1 LAKVKHLIAT
11 VTNDLTFD
19 RRMQRICR
27 TLATNGYAVTLVG
40 RELPNSKPLCTEPF
54 RQHRLRCWFNKGKLF
69 YLEFNIRLWW
79 YLLWQKA
86 DMVCAIDLDTIVPCF
101 VVGKWKGWKRIYD
114 AHEYFS
120 EVPEVVHRPMVKKVW
135 EWVAKVFIPKAD
147 LAYTVGPALA
157 EIFATRYHTPFYSI
171 RNVPDE
177 TISICKP
184 PETGYLLYQ
193 GALNKGRG
201 LEALLMAMQEIDLK
215 LKIAGEGDLSS
226 ELREMAKSLGVA
238 DKVEFL
244 GFVQPAD
251 LPELTAG
258 AWLGLNLLENMGL
271 SYYYSLANKCFD
283 YIQAE
288 VPALHMDFPEYR
300 SLVEKYPVAIL
311 LMELSPEAIVNAVNT
326 LQLDK
331 PKYNALV
338 NECHQVKKNFTWQ
351 LEAQKLLTL
360 YRDIRS

>member
-1 LAKVKHLIAT
+1 MKHLIAT

-40 RELPNSKPLCTEPF
+40 RELPNSKPLATEPF
-54 RQHRLRCWFNKGKLF
+54 KQHRLRCWFNKGKLF

-86 DMVCAIDLDTIVPCF
+86 DLVCAIDLDTIVPCF

-135 EWVAKVFIPKAD
+135 EWVGKIFIPKAN

-157 EIFATRYHTPFYSI
+157 EIFATRYHISFHSI

-177 TISICKP
+177 ATKAP
-184 PETGYLLYQ
+184 TPTETGYLLYQ

-201 LEALLMAMQEIDLK
+201 LEALLTAMQHINLK

-244 GFVQPAD
+244 GFVKPAD

-311 LMELSPEAIVNAVNT
+311 LKELSPEAIVNAVNT
-326 LQLDK
+326 LQLDG
-331 PKYNALV
+331 PRYNALV
-338 NECHQVKKNFTWQ
+338 SECKQVKKNFTWQ